1 MVNNINSPT
10 PTYTTSAQFESLPSA
25 VQDTLISAFTTSE
38 LNAKFPASTIS
49 LSPPDIF
56 SGSSADY
63 FQTIT
68 ETATDFSQQ
77 LGASEYIDQT
87 KRGIASQAAALQA
100 LSLSDLFAL
109 RQAQEVS
116 DTDQAAQLDLDFQ
129 QQLDGMATQTGTFA
143 TTIGNFNAG
152 NAAESTQL
160 QTINTAY
167 QTYLSQ
173 LNSIG
178 SFNGNVFTINSGQ
191 QSQYNSFTAT
201 YQQAVSTFNSYL
213 ATRETDISN
222 FNNAVTSYN
231 QTATQNNLNVQNTV
245 ATYNLSNAL
254 ANNNISNAQL
264 IQPLASPRTDLYG
277 GVFVTSPGQVIG
289 SATTATIPNLPAGVT
304 TTFSQGVPSITS
316 VSYTAPDVSPIKNA
330 FKQALD
336 NQNLAPIDNAIQFK
350 LIYFG
355 YLSIQNIF
363 ATTNNIPD
371 PILNFKPITSKVLPP
386 TITNQEQQANQVSTQ
401 GGGFLAAK
409 SIGLHN
415 EHVLG
420 ILGRIAFSKS
430 IYESGLRLSDAQI
443 EESVNGLAVLAGSLL
458 GATSLQALFPA
469 LGPFLGSLNSLPS
482 DSPAFAV
489 LFAISFANRT
499 QELVKSGLSDSAL
512 QSFLQSTGLKDL
524 SASAQSELAV
534 IFNLGLLLT
543 SAKLLTT
550 TAGAS
555 NLLEAL
561 VSSFLPDETA
571 KALAADARQS
581 SLAASLQ
588 LQADLN
594 QFFRDQGI
602 AEDEAAFLA
611 NFATQFSDT
620 QQTAPAVNSV
630 TADSVNQQAVT
641 DSITASLILSQQEA
655 DAEALD
661 LATAQSIAKEAVT
674 QALEDEA
681 ARTEIASATSAQFR
695 ADIEANLRLLGV
707 SGGQA
712 VLAAQEA
719 VLVAPAGSSQTGLS
733 PSLFTGLPTAL
744 ASLIQAEYSK
754 TLFGTAASL
763 AEAQTAQ
770 AAIAREEAETFA
782 QRHPSAIYHL
792 IKDLLRHTRIQN
804 DEIFASAV
812 RESFKSTLE
821 TSTDFNKFI
830 EKLMDPANSLI
841 YSMQTGLMY
850 GGHEPSYFKKSIDIV
865 V

>member
-10 PTYTTSAQFESLPSA
+10 PTYTTSPQFESLPSS
-25 VQDTLISAFTTSE
+25 VQDTLVSAFTTSE
-38 LNAKFPASTIS
+38 LNAKFPAGTIS

-77 LGASEYIDQT
+77 LAASEYIDQT

-100 LSLSDLFAL
+100 LSLSDLFTL
-109 RQAQEVS
+109 REAQEVA
-116 DTDQAAQLDLDFQ
+116 DANQAAQLDLDFQ
-129 QQLDGMATQTGTFA
+129 QQLDSMATQTGTFA
-143 TTIGNFNAG
+143 TTIGTFNSG
-152 NAAESTQL
+152 NAAESAQL
-160 QTINTAY
+160 QTIHTAY

-178 SFNGNVFTINSGQ
+178 SFNGNVFTINPGQ
-191 QSQYNSFTAT
+191 QSQYNAFTAT

-213 ATRETDISN
+213 ATREADISN
-222 FNNAVTSYN
+222 FNNAVTNYN

-245 ATYNLSNAL
+245 TTYNLSSAL
-254 ANNNISNAQL
+254 ANNNILNAQL
-264 IQPLASPRTDLYG
+264 IQPLASSRTDLYG

-304 TTFSQGVPSITS
+304 ATFSQGVPSIGS
-316 VSYTAPDVSPIKNA
+316 VSYTAPDVSPIQNA
-330 FKQALD
+330 FKQTLD
-336 NQNLAPIDNAIQFK
+336 NQNLAPINNAIQFK

-420 ILGRIAFSKS
+420 MLGKIAFSKS
-430 IYESGLRLSDAQI
+430 IYESGLRLSEAQI

-499 QELVKSGLSDSAL
+499 QELVKSGLSEAAL

-524 SASAQSELAV
+524 SASAQSELAA

-555 NLLEAL
+555 NLLQAL

-581 SLAASLQ
+581 SLSASLQ

-594 QFFRDQGI
+594 KFFRDQGI
-602 AEDEAAFLA
+602 AEDEAAFLS
-611 NFATQFSDT
+611 NFGTQFAES
-620 QQTAPAVNSV
+620 QQTAPAITTI
-630 TADSVNQQAVT
+630 TADALDQRALM
-641 DSITASLILSQQEA
+641 DSIAASLILSQQRAVA
-655 DAEALD
+655 DTIKLTE
-661 LATAQSIAKEAVT
+661 AQSIAKEAVT
-674 QALEDEA
+674 QTLEEEA
-681 ARTEIASATSAQFR
+681 TAHRTSSQFR
-695 ADIEANLRLLGV
+695 ADLEANLRLLGV
-707 SGGQA
+707 AADQA
-712 VLAAQEA
+712 VLASQEA
-719 VLVAPAGSSQTGLS
+719 VLVGPLASSQGGLS
-733 PSLFTGLPTAL
+733 PSLFTGLPPTL
-744 ASLIQAEYSK
+744 TSLIQAEFSK

-770 AAIAREEAETFA
+770 AEIAKEEAETFA
-782 QRHPSAIYHL
+782 QRHPSAIYNL

-850 GGHEPSYFKKSIDIV
+850 GGHEPNYFKKSIDIV